1 MCRWL
6 SVPLPPVQSDP
17 LLGLASYRVDFT
29 DPFTNGQQITGGSTW
44 NFQMWHRDSAAGQV
58 TSNTS
63 DALQIS
69 FGD

>member
-1 MCRWL
+1 
-6 SVPLPPVQSDP
+6 LPPVQADA
-17 LLGLASYRVDFT
+17 LLGIAFYQVDFT
-29 DPFTNGQQITGGSTW
+29 SPSTNGQQILGGSTW
-44 NFQMWHRDSAAGQV
+44 NFQMWHRDASGGQV